1 MCNGLGSMRQSGNP
15 QPALGEAVR
24 RRRTERELD
33 LTQRALA
40 DKAGITVAHL
50 SKLEKGRTNPTWGT
64 MRRIAEALGLSL
76 ADLAARAEKL
86 SALEARDQGALPEGA
101 TA

>member
-1 MCNGLGSMRQSGNP
+1 MRQSGNA

-24 RRRTERELD
+24 LRRTESGLD

-64 MRRIAEALGLSL
+64 MRKIAEALGLSL
-76 ADLAARAEKL
+76 ADLAARSEKL
-86 SALEARDQGALPEGA
+86 IAVKTSDPQARREGSSA
-101 TA
+101 

>member
-24 RRRTERELD
+24 HRRMERELN

-64 MRRIAEALGLSL
+64 MRKIAEALELSL
-76 ADLAARAEKL
+76 ADLAARAEEF
-86 SALEARDQGALPEGA
+86 SAIEDREQDALPEGA
-101 TA
+101 AA